1 MHSIRQ
7 QTTTDADTLLAAYT
21 AAETDAEADAALSR
35 LFEDH
40 AAPLVAR
47 IVRRKLRGP
56 GADTGDAEDLRGQ
69 VMLQLLTRLAE
80 LRADPQARPIQN
92 FSAYAAA
99 AAYRACAD
107 YLRALYPQRHSLR
120 NKLRYFLSHQTG
132 LALWETPEGEWLCG
146 RRGWQDL
153 PRDSERGGGP
163 AGAVGATRGRLYQE
177 LREDPRRAAERALPG
192 ADPQATGMEGLL
204 PALFD
209 YVGEPVE
216 LDDLVAALAE
226 VWGVREQ
233 QQAEPAREGDEGPAG
248 VELLAATQPD
258 LADELSQRL
267 YLARLWQE
275 LLELPV
281 RQRAALLLNLRDA
294 QGASA
299 VELFVI
305 TGVASPRDIAG
316 AVGLGA
322 EEFAALWNGLPLEDR
337 TIAELLGA
345 TRQQVINLRKCARE
359 RLARR
364 MRAGGF

>member
-1 MHSIRQ
+1 MPFIRQ
-7 QTTTDADTLLAAYT
+7 QKTTDADALLNAYT
-21 AAETDAEADAALSR
+21 AAPTEAEADAVLAR

-40 AAPLVAR
+40 AAPVVAR
-47 IVRRKLRGP
+47 VVRHKLRGP
-56 GADTGDAEDLRGQ
+56 GPQAGDAEDLRGQ

-92 FSAYAAA
+92 FAGYAAA

-120 NKLRYFLSHQTG
+120 NKLRYFLTHQPG
-132 LALWETPEGEWLCG
+132 FALWETAEGEWLCG
-146 RRGWQDL
+146 RRGWQEL
-153 PRDSERGGGP
+153 PRGREAP
-163 AGAVGATRGRLYQE
+163 AGGERLQE
-177 LREDPRRAAERALPG
+177 LREDARRAAERALPG
-192 ADPQATGMEGLL
+192 SDPQAAGMEGLL

-209 YVGEPVE
+209 YVGGPVE
-216 LDDLVAALAE
+216 LDDLVAALAV
-226 VWGVREQ
+226 VWNVREQ
-233 QQAEPAREGDEGPAG
+233 QQVGTARDGEDGASA
-248 VELLAATQPD
+248 VELLAAPRTD
-258 LADELSQRL
+258 LADELAQRL
-267 YLARLWQE
+267 YLARLWRE

-305 TGVASPRDIAG
+305 TGVASPLDIAG
-316 AVGLGA
+316 AVGMGPN
-322 EEFAALWNGLPLEDR
+322 EFAAIWNGLPLEDKAV
-337 TIAELLGA
+337 AELLGA

>member
-1 MHSIRQ
+1 MPFIHARK
-7 QTTTDADTLLAAYT
+7 TTDADALLAAY
-21 AAETDAEADAALSR
+21 AAAPTEADADAALSR

-40 AAPLVAR
+40 AAPIVAR

-56 GADTGDAEDLRGQ
+56 GAHASDAEDLRGQ
-69 VMLQLLTRLAE
+69 VLLQLLTRLAE
-80 LRADPQARPIQN
+80 LRADPRARPIQN
-92 FSAYAAA
+92 FAGYAAA

-120 NKLRYFLSHQTG
+120 NKLRYFLTHQTG
-132 LALWETPEGEWLCG
+132 LALWETADGEWLCG
-146 RRGWQDL
+146 RSGWQDL
-153 PRDSERGGGP
+153 PQGGEGANGA
-163 AGAVGATRGRLYQE
+163 AGASRQQE
-177 LREDPRRAAERALPG
+177 LREDPRGAAGRALPG
-192 ADPQATGMEGLL
+192 ADPQAAGMEGLL

-209 YVGEPVE
+209 YVGGPVE
-216 LDDLVAALAE
+216 LDDLVAALTE

-233 QQAEPAREGDEGPAG
+233 RAEPAREGEEGPAA
-248 VELLAATQPD
+248 VELLAAPQPD
-258 LADELSQRL
+258 LADELSQRM

-305 TGVASPRDIAG
+305 TGVAAPRDIAG

-337 TIAELLGA
+337 AVAELLGA

>member
-1 MHSIRQ
+1 MPFIRQ
-7 QTTTDADTLLAAYT
+7 QQTTDADALLAAYT
-21 AAETDAEADAALSR
+21 AAPTEADADAALAR

-40 AAPLVAR
+40 AEPVVAR
-47 IVRRKLRGP
+47 VVRRKLRGP
-56 GADTGDAEDLRGQ
+56 GPHANDAEDLRGQ

-80 LRADPQARPIQN
+80 LRADPHARPIQN
-92 FSAYAAA
+92 FGGYAAA

-120 NKLRYFLSHQTG
+120 NKLRYFLTHQTG
-132 LALWETPEGEWLCG
+132 LALWETAEGEWLCG

-153 PRDSERGGGP
+153 PRGPEAAVRG
-163 AGAVGATRGRLYQE
+163 ARYQE
-177 LREDPRRAAERALPG
+177 LREDARRAAERALPG
-192 ADPQATGMEGLL
+192 ADPQAAGLEALL

-226 VWGVREQ
+226 VWNVKEQ
-233 QQAEPAREGDEGPAG
+233 QQAEPSRDGEAGPAA
-248 VELLAATQPD
+248 VELLAAPRID
-258 LADELSQRL
+258 LADELAQRM
-267 YLARLWQE
+267 YLARLWRE

-305 TGVASPRDIAG
+305 TGVASPRDIAV
-316 AVGLGA
+316 AVGM
-322 EEFAALWNGLPLEDR
+322 EPDEFASIWNGLPLEDKAV
-337 TIAELLGA
+337 AELLGA

>member
-1 MHSIRQ
+1 MPFIREQ
-7 QTTTDADTLLAAYT
+7 KTTDADALLAAYT
-21 AAETDAEADAALSR
+21 AAPTDADADAVLAR
-35 LFEDH
+35 LFEEH
-40 AAPLVAR
+40 AAPVVAR
-47 IVRRKLRGP
+47 VVRRKLRGP
-56 GADTGDAEDLRGQ
+56 GPHASDAEDLRGQ

-80 LRADPQARPIQN
+80 LRADPRARPIQN
-92 FSAYAAA
+92 FGGYAAA

-120 NKLRYFLSHQTG
+120 NKLRYFLTHQTG
-132 LALWETPEGEWLCG
+132 FALWETAEGEWLCG
-146 RRGWQDL
+146 RRGRQDA
-153 PRDSERGGGP
+153 PRGGGDTGGT
-163 AGAVGATRGRLYQE
+163 AHGARYQE
-177 LREDPRRAAERALPG
+177 LREDARRAAERALPG
-192 ADPQATGMEGLL
+192 ADPQAAGMERLL

-216 LDDLVAALAE
+216 LDDLVGALAE
-226 VWGVREQ
+226 VWNLKEQ
-233 QQAEPAREGDEGPAG
+233 KQAEPSREGDEGVAA
-248 VELLAATQPD
+248 VELLAAPQRD
-258 LADELSQRL
+258 LADELSQRM

-322 EEFAALWNGLPLEDR
+322 EEFAALWTGLPLEDR
-337 TIAELLGA
+337 AVAELLGA

>member
-1 MHSIRQ
+1 MPFIRQ
-7 QTTTDADTLLAAYT
+7 QTTTDADALLAAYA

-40 AAPLVAR
+40 AAPVVAR
-47 IVRRKLRGP
+47 VVRRKLRGP
-56 GADTGDAEDLRGQ
+56 GAQASDAEDLRGQ

-92 FSAYAAA
+92 FAGYAAA

-120 NKLRYFLSHQTG
+120 NKLRYFLSHQAG
-132 LALWETPEGEWLCG
+132 LALWETAEGEWLCG
-146 RRGWQDL
+146 RRGWQEM
-153 PRDSERGGGP
+153 PRGSDRGDGADGSNGDS
-163 AGAVGATRGRLYQE
+163 RGRRRQE
-177 LREDPRRAAERALPG
+177 LREDPRRAAESALPG
-192 ADPQATGMEGLL
+192 ADPQAAGMEGLL

-209 YVGEPVE
+209 YVGAPVE

-233 QQAEPAREGDEGPAG
+233 QAEPAREDDEGPAA
-248 VELLAATQPD
+248 VELLAAPQPD

-305 TGVASPRDIAG
+305 TGVASPQDIAG

-337 TIAELLGA
+337 AIAELLGA
-345 TRQQVINLRKCARE
+345 TRQQVINLRKSARE

>member
-1 MHSIRQ
+1 MHFIRAQ
-7 QTTTDADTLLAAYT
+7 QTTDADALLAAY
-21 AAETDAEADAALSR
+21 AAAPTEPEADAALSR

-40 AAPLVAR
+40 AAPIVAR

-56 GADTGDAEDLRGQ
+56 GADASDAEDLSGQ

-80 LRADPQARPIQN
+80 LRADPQAHPIQN
-92 FSAYAAA
+92 FAGYAAT

-120 NKLRYFLSHQTG
+120 NKLRYFLTHQTG
-132 LALWETPEGEWLCG
+132 LDLWETASGEWLCG
-146 RRGWQDL
+146 RRGWRDL
-153 PRDSERGGGP
+153 PQ
-163 AGAVGATRGRLYQE
+163 AGDGAGRYQE
-177 LREDPRRAAERALPG
+177 LRADPRRAAERALPG
-192 ADPQATGMEGLL
+192 ADTQAAGMEGLL

-209 YVGEPVE
+209 YVGGPVE
-216 LDDLVAALAE
+216 LDDMVATLAE

-233 QQAEPAREGDEGPAG
+233 RRAEPEREGEDAPAA
-248 VELLAATQPD
+248 VELLAAPQTD
-258 LADELSQRL
+258 LADELSQRM

-275 LLELPV
+275 LLGLPV

-322 EEFAALWNGLPLEDR
+322 EEFAALWTGLPLEDKAV
-337 TIAELLGA
+337 AELLGA

-364 MRAGGF
+364 MRARGF